1 MNVSQEEKV
10 LSGIGHLS
18 LLFGWLALLYNLVV
32 WFMYREKSKFVAGH
46 VKQAL
51 GLWVLVTAVQLVL
64 TFLVTGTAFLSTRS
78 PGALFGGI
86 SLTLIIW
93 LVTAVMTVI
102 AAIRGFSGQE
112 YRHPVIG
119 DMIARVGE

>member
-1 MNVSQEEKV
+1 MSVSQEEKV
-10 LSGIGHLS
+10 LSGIGHVS

-51 GLWVLVTAVQLVL
+51 GLWVLTTALQLVL
-64 TFLVTGTAFLSTRS
+64 TFLAAGSGFLMMRS
-78 PGALFGGI
+78 PGALFGGF
-86 SLTLIIW
+86 SLALVIW
-93 LVTAVMTVI
+93 LVVAVMTII